1 MIKNNEKLQKEAQ
14 KEYQIFLKKRNKK
27 GKKRLEA
34 DTEISLQKK
43 KRKIV
48 KIIATEK
55 KHLSEEETQEK
66 VEHMKSYYLAHK
78 N

>member
-1 MIKNNEKLQKEAQ
+1 MKSSKK
-14 KEYQIFLKKRNKK
+14 KHRKSTKIFLKKRNKK

-55 KHLSEEETQEK
+55 KNFSEEETQEK
-66 VEHMKSYYLAHK
+66 VEHMKSYYVAHK